1 MATPRRRNSGF
12 SAEVTEKPQEEME
25 VTTPVDPVSEEVI
38 CDQEEVTEEKEE
50 QPEKVVESAPVVFES
65 IAPAADSGPRFIE
78 KETPEEIAKVAPQVE
93 SAPSLLHPPK
103 RSPRNIPKF
112 SRHK

>member
-12 SAEVTEKPQEEME
+12 STEVTENPQEEME
-25 VTTPVDPVSEEVI
+25 VMTPSESVSEKVI
-38 CDQEEVTEEKEE
+38 CEPEEVTEEKEE
-50 QPEKVVESAPVVFES
+50 QPERVVEDITVVFES
-65 IAPAADSGPRFIE
+65 IVPAEDSGPRFVE
-78 KETPEEIAKVAPQVE
+78 KETPEEIAKVPPKVE